1 VRPTWAALGV
11 AELLYKVRM
20 KPGMPV
26 LAGTATRG
34 DRRVLLVGLP
44 GNPVSTV
51 VTFQQLVRPALRAR
65 MGDRAPFLGLLQA
78 VAAEDLPSAAGRA
91 RFERVELSLVGGR
104 LELRRPRE
112 QSSHVLSGLA
122 TAGGVRAARAR
133 QPRPRG
139 GRAGVGSSR
148 SAAPC
153 RRGLIRASTGE
164 PAPRRLCPGGR
175 ARRRGWGAD
184 KATRSWRGAPL
195 GLTLAELLGSA
206 CGSVSI
212 VRRELADP
220 GWTLADG
227 RAVRVVRAEGGHDR
241 HPLWG
246 VAAGLRAAT
255 TPWAV
260 LCATDLVGLCADD
273 VAAVASAP
281 GQVGDAR
288 RGGGR
293 CCSAWPSIA
302 RVRWRRSRPPA
313 RPVAALVAGLRGV
326 PLRGHVVDAN
336 TPLDLSDA

>member
-1 VRPTWAALGV
+1 VSPRPDGF
-11 AELLYKVRM
+11 
-20 KPGMPV
+20 V
-26 LAGTATRG
+26 LAGGA
-34 DRRVLLVGLP
+34 
-44 GNPVSTV
+44 
-51 VTFQQLVRPALRAR
+51 
-65 MGDRAPFLGLLQA
+65 
-78 VAAEDLPSAAGRA
+78 
-91 RFERVELSLVGGR
+91 
-104 LELRRPRE
+104 
-112 QSSHVLSGLA
+112 
-122 TAGGVRAARAR
+122 
-133 QPRPRG
+133 
-139 GRAGVGSSR
+139 SSR
-148 SAAPC
+148 M
-153 RRGLIRASTGE
+153 
-164 PAPRRLCPGGR
+164 
-175 ARRRGWGAD
+175 GAD

-281 GQVGDAR
+281 GQVATRD
-288 RGGGR
+288 GR
-293 CCSAWPSIA
+293 WALLFSLAVDRA
-302 RVRWRRSRPPA
+302 GEVEA
-313 RPVAALVAGLRGV
+313 LAAAGAPVAALVAGLRGV